1 MALSSN
7 GITNGNELLLMK
19 VFKASVVIDPSKLFY
34 PSSNY
39 LYKITVCPST
49 PPLAE
54 ASKICPKANE
64 SFSKAIALN
73 EVHSASLSLSP

>member
-19 VFKASVVIDPSKLFY
+19 VFKASVVMAPSKLFY

-39 LYKITVCPST
+39 LNKMMVCPVT

-64 SFSKAIALN
+64 SFSKATALN
-73 EVHSASLSLSP
+73 EVHSASYSDSP